1 MYVYNI
7 LKNISPFGVGGK
19 INETVESN
27 HSGCRLCHTALAL
40 DEELAQGAAQR
51 GQKNDHGSADRAD
64 SRHRCH

>member
-27 HSGCRLCHTALAL
+27 HSGCRRRLPYEIQET
-40 DEELAQGAAQR
+40 
-51 GQKNDHGSADRAD
+51 
-64 SRHRCH
+64 